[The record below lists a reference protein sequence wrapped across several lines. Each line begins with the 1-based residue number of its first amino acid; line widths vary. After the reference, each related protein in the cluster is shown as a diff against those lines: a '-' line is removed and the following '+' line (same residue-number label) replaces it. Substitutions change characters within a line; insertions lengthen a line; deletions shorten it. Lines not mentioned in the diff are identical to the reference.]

1 METKIK
7 YVVFDLKGQ
16 AEVFM
21 TKFHEFGYTDFINK
35 MVKVSP
41 YEVSLEVAIDGET
54 ETDEAGFCQKLSK
67 ANSANNCISTTCT
80 FKTLLLSL
88 RYNK

>member
-16 AEVFM
+16 AEAFM
-21 TKFHEFGYTDFINK
+21 AKFREFGYMDFVEK
-35 MVKVSP
+35 MAEVSP

-54 ETDEAGFCQKLSK
+54 ETDELIEDCLMQIQLTDFAKVVE
-67 ANSANNCISTTCT
+67 I
-80 FKTLLLSL
+80 
-88 RYNK
+88 

>member
-41 YEVSLEVAIDGET
+41 YEVSLVVSIDGET
-54 ETDEAGFCQKLSK
+54 ETDELIEDCLMQIQLTDFAKVVE
-67 ANSANNCISTTCT
+67 I
-80 FKTLLLSL
+80 
-88 RYNK
+88 

>member
-21 TKFHEFGYTDFINK
+21 AKFHEFGYTDFVNK
-35 MVKVSP
+35 MAKVSA
-41 YEVSLEVAIDGET
+41 YEVGFEVAVDGKTEADELIEDCLMQTQLIDFAKVVE
-54 ETDEAGFCQKLSK
+54 
-67 ANSANNCISTTCT
+67 I
-80 FKTLLLSL
+80 
-88 RYNK
+88 

>member
-21 TKFHEFGYTDFINK
+21 TKFHEFGYPDFINK

-54 ETDEAGFCQKLSK
+54 ETDELIEDCLMQIQLTDFAKVVE
-67 ANSANNCISTTCT
+67 I
-80 FKTLLLSL
+80 
-88 RYNK
+88 

>member
-21 TKFHEFGYTDFINK
+21 AKFHEFGYTDFVYK

-41 YEVSLEVAIDGET
+41 YEVGLEIAIDDET
-54 ETDEAGFCQKLSK
+54 EADELIEDCLMQTQLIDFAKVVE
-67 ANSANNCISTTCT
+67 I
-80 FKTLLLSL
+80 
-88 RYNK
+88 

>member
-21 TKFHEFGYTDFINK
+21 TKFHEFGYSGFVNK
-35 MVKVSP
+35 MVKASA
-41 YEVSLEVAIDGET
+41 YEVGLEIAIENET
-54 ETDEAGFCQKLSK
+54 EADELIEDCLMQIQLTDFAKVVEM
-67 ANSANNCISTTCT
+67 
-80 FKTLLLSL
+80 
-88 RYNK
+88 

>member
-21 TKFHEFGYTDFINK
+21 AKFHEFGYTDFVNK

-41 YEVSLEVAIDGET
+41 YEVGLEIAIDDET
-54 ETDEAGFCQKLSK
+54 EADELIEDCLMQTQLIDFAKVVE
-67 ANSANNCISTTCT
+67 I
-80 FKTLLLSL
+80 
-88 RYNK
+88 